1 MRNKILIVDDS
12 FINRELLTEMLED
25 EYEVITCENGL
36 QALELMEENYNE
48 LAIF

>member
-25 EYEVITCENGL
+25 EYESLHARTVCRLRAYGEKL
-36 QALELMEENYNE
+36 
-48 LAIF
+48 